1 MRGSLAAGASVAVAA
16 TVALAAATAAAHEV
30 GLSRGDYVVEGR
42 EVRSRLVFARR
53 ELAGLVAGLDAD
65 HDGVLTEA
73 ELAAS
78 RDAVEG
84 ALVGRIRVQGDGA
97 PCPGTLDR
105 VELAEQ
111 DGVAVLG
118 VHPCPRRPRR
128 LAVELAFFT
137 DLSEGH
143 RHLARATAGP
153 SAIDAILSR
162 RTPSFSLDVPDA
174 PDSPAL
180 PAAPSTRPPWQR
192 GVLLVLA
199 RPWAPAFLLAIFATC
214 ASRRAA
220 LLAAAAF
227 TAAAALGFGLGAGGL
242 FLPGPRALAVAVALS
257 LAYAGIEA
265 VVSPDGARPGGFGG
279 QQPPLVHCA
288 TAAPFGLVHGIAWS
302 AAIPAGSRPAAL
314 AGVALA
320 LSASTAILLPAAPW
334 SFAPR
339 GRAILGAAVAAAG
352 AAGVI
357 LTLA

>member
-1 MRGSLAAGASVAVAA
+1 MRRSLSAGALGAA
-16 TVALAAATAAAHEV
+16 VALAAATAAAHAV

-42 EVRSRLVFARR
+42 EVRSRLVFARP

-65 HDGVLTEA
+65 HDGTLTEA

-111 DGVAVLG
+111 DGVAVLA
-118 VHPCPRRPRR
+118 VHRCPRRPRR
-128 LAVELAFFT
+128 LSVDLAFLA

-143 RHLARATAGP
+143 RHLARAVAMGTSPPNPAAGP
-153 SAIDAILSR
+153 SAVDAILSR

-174 PDSPAL
+174 PESPSP
-180 PAAPSTRPPWQR
+180 PAEPGARPPWQR
-192 GVLLVLA
+192 GALLVLA

-227 TAAAALGFGLGAGGL
+227 TGAAALGFGLGAGGL
-242 FLPGPRALAVAVALS
+242 FLPGPLALAVAVALS
-257 LAYAGIEA
+257 LVYAGIEA
-265 VVSPDGARPGGFGG
+265 VVSPEPRFRW
-279 QQPPLVHCA
+279 A
-288 TAAPFGLVHGIAWS
+288 TAAPFGLVHGIAW
-302 AAIPAGSRPAAL
+302 AAALPAGSRPAAL
-314 AGVALA
+314 GGVALA
-320 LSASTAILLPAAPW
+320 LAASIAILLSTASRAR
-334 SFAPR
+334 R
-339 GRAILGAAVAAAG
+339 GRAILGAAIAAAG
-352 AAGVI
+352 AVGVI